1 MIKKNKR
8 KKERRTWERV
18 INRKDEKMGM
28 GRGKYE
34 MMRGKGEKKDSEERI
49 NIFFFNPLFQ
59 TYDIFAL
66 NY

>member
-28 GRGKYE
+28 GREKYE
-34 MMRGKGEKKDSEERI
+34 MMRGGEKKDSEGRI

-59 TYDIFAL
+59 T
-66 NY
+66 

>member
-8 KKERRTWERV
+8 KKERRRWERV

-34 MMRGKGEKKDSEERI
+34 MMRGEGEKKDSEGRI